1 MSLPSSR
8 DNDELAFVYAER
20 GASWRARRPT
30 ASWRPS
36 SHCSGPWRPTTSVR
50 RRPRWIS
57 EEAAEDRGSD
67 PDVAYEKAVAL
78 FELCRFKEAQEA
90 FTRLLSDDEHGAH
103 AHQHLA
109 LLLERDGKL
118 AEADA
123 HFRKAR
129 ELSPDDFPPPQLL
142 PEKDF
147 RREVDRAIGG
157 LPPDMRKDLGGV
169 PVTVEDIP
177 KPEDLVEET
186 RPCRPPSWGCSA
198 AHPSATVRLP
208 LGGGV
213 SQEPGAGSE
222 LARGAAGADPGDASP
237 RDRPPPGRGRQRS
250 LAARGPKWRRP
261 GRGAAD
267 GARVGGCRARLRH
280 LRPWVWRKD
289 VLEAPAAPG
298 GWVVAVVDPRGQ
310 PAGQALWAE
319 KSPLAL
325 RLLTRRPPS
334 EEPVDAAWFRARL
347 QASIARRAS
356 CGRESLRLVHAEA
369 DGLPGLF
376 VDRYRDRLVIQTL
389 SEGMDTRKEG
399 LAATLQE
406 LTGATQVVCRDD
418 GSGRD
423 FEQLPR
429 ETRVLRGPRETEAE
443 WREGDNVLRT
453 DLLHGMKTGA
463 FLDQAE
469 NHLRAGELGR
479 GRALDAFSYH
489 GGFALALSARCDS
502 VLALEQDP
510 AAAARL
516 RENVQRNGRRNVE
529 RARRTRSTCSTSST
543 GTANGTTRWC
553 STRRASRSAR
563 RGRAPRCE
571 RTAS

>member
-1 MSLPSSR
+1 MSAAQGGALP
-8 DNDELAFVYAER
+8 
-20 GASWRARRPT
+20 T
-30 ASWRPS
+30 
-36 SHCSGPWRPTTSVR
+36 VR
-50 RRPRWIS
+50 VS
-57 EEAAEDRGSD
+57 
-67 PDVAYEKAVAL
+67 
-78 FELCRFKEAQEA
+78 
-90 FTRLLSDDEHGAH
+90 
-103 AHQHLA
+103 
-109 LLLERDGKL
+109 
-118 AEADA
+118 ADA
-123 HFRKAR
+123 AR
-129 ELSPDDFPPPQLL
+129 
-142 PEKDF
+142 
-147 RREVDRAIGG
+147 A
-157 LPPDMRKDLGGV
+157 
-169 PVTVEDIP
+169 
-177 KPEDLVEET
+177 
-186 RPCRPPSWGCSA
+186 
-198 AHPSATVRLP
+198 
-208 LGGGV
+208 
-213 SQEPGAGSE
+213 
-222 LARGAAGADPGDASP
+222 
-237 RDRPPPGRGRQRS
+237 
-250 LAARGPKWRRP
+250 
-261 GRGAAD
+261 
-267 GARVGGCRARLRH
+267 LRH

-529 RARRTRSTCSTSST
+529 AREANAFDVLHQLDRDGERYDTVVLDPPGLAKRKEGPRTAMRAYRELNVRALRLLRSGGLLVTCS
-543 GTANGTTRWC
+543 C
-553 STRRASRSAR
+553 SGKVKPPDFEEMLLGAADDVRRPVQILER
-563 RGRAPRCE
+563 RGPAADHPALGGLPETEYLKAFFVRPL
-571 RTAS
+571 

>member
-1 MSLPSSR
+1 M
-8 DNDELAFVYAER
+8 
-20 GASWRARRPT
+20 
-30 ASWRPS
+30 
-36 SHCSGPWRPTTSVR
+36 
-50 RRPRWIS
+50 
-57 EEAAEDRGSD
+57 
-67 PDVAYEKAVAL
+67 
-78 FELCRFKEAQEA
+78 
-90 FTRLLSDDEHGAH
+90 
-103 AHQHLA
+103 
-109 LLLERDGKL
+109 
-118 AEADA
+118 
-123 HFRKAR
+123 
-129 ELSPDDFPPPQLL
+129 
-142 PEKDF
+142 
-147 RREVDRAIGG
+147 
-157 LPPDMRKDLGGV
+157 
-169 PVTVEDIP
+169 
-177 KPEDLVEET
+177 
-186 RPCRPPSWGCSA
+186 SA
-198 AHPSATVRLP
+198 AQGGALPTVR
-208 LGGGV
+208 V
-213 SQEPGAGSE
+213 S
-222 LARGAAGADPGDASP
+222 
-237 RDRPPPGRGRQRS
+237 
-250 LAARGPKWRRP
+250 
-261 GRGAAD
+261 AD
-267 GARVGGCRARLRH
+267 GARALRH

-356 CGRESLRLVHAEA
+356 CGRESLRLVHGEA

-376 VDRYRDRLVIQTL
+376 VDRYRDRLVLQTL

-399 LAATLQE
+399 LAATLEE

-443 WREGDNVLRT
+443 WREGDNVFRT

-529 RARRTRSTCSTSST
+529 AREANAFDVLHQLDRDGERYDTVVLDPPGLAKRKEGPRTAMRAYRELNVRALRLLRPGGLLVTCS
-543 GTANGTTRWC
+543 C
-553 STRRASRSAR
+553 SGKVKPPDFEEMLLGAADDVRRPVQILER
-563 RGRAPRCE
+563 RGPAADHPALGGLPETEYLKAFFVRPL
-571 RTAS
+571 